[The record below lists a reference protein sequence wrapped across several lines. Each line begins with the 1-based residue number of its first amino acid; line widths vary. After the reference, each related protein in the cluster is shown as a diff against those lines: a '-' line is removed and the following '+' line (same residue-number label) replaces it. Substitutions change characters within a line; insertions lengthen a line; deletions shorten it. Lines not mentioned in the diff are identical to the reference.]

1 MSALT
6 YWVWLA
12 SCPHVSAGC
21 QRALLEHFGSAEE
34 VYYAE
39 AGALAQV
46 EGVGEDQVRAL
57 ENKSLDAAEAIL
69 EACAARD
76 IFVLT
81 QQDALYPQRLGNIF
95 DPPLLLYG
103 RGSMPMF
110 DSEMAVS
117 VVGTRNCTPYGLR
130 MAEQFGYGLG
140 RQGAIVVSG
149 LARGIDGAAHRGALR
164 SGGFTAAVLGC
175 GVDVVYP
182 VSNRR
187 LYEDILSSGVILS
200 EYPPGT
206 EPAPWRF
213 PARNRIISGLTL
225 ATLVVEA
232 PEKSGALITAATAL
246 EQGRDVFAVP
256 GPLDSPHSLGCNRL
270 IRDGA
275 GLAMDSWDL
284 LRAYS
289 GRYPHKLHPEE
300 ETLPPLPRE
309 SRQEK
314 PEEKPE
320 ETVPAEPLSA
330 EPEKP
335 ALPVLDLEKD
345 GEKFT
350 RAQIAVLRILDDKK
364 PMLIDDLA
372 ARTDIPMRQ
381 ILSAV
386 TMLEID
392 GLIRQEGMRMFLRTV
407 EVSETKE

>member
-69 EACAARD
+69 EACAAKD

-314 PEEKPE
+314 PG
-320 ETVPAEPLSA
+320 ETVSAEPLSA